1 MTMPQLDRPQAIL
14 AIALSAL
21 FLAMPIAP
29 GLGAD
34 NGFPFD
40 RIMQLDTAP
49 MRGSKRLPALQFSE
63 NGTVEIDLWCASGT
77 GTAVIAEDAVAIVP
91 LTMQSGPCEPAR
103 MQRDEALLA
112 DITDVKKWRR
122 EGDLVVLISETKTLR
137 YRLSTN

>member
-1 MTMPQLDRPQAIL
+1 MTMPLPDRPQAIL
-14 AIALSAL
+14 AIALSTV
-21 FLAMPIAP
+21 FLATPVAP
-29 GLGAD
+29 GLAAD

-63 NGTVEIDLWCASGT
+63 KGTVEIDLWCASGT

-91 LTMQSGPCEPAR
+91 LDMQNGQCEPAR

-112 DITDVKKWRR
+112 DLTDVKKWRR
-122 EGDLVVLISETKTLR
+122 EGDLVVFVGETKTLR